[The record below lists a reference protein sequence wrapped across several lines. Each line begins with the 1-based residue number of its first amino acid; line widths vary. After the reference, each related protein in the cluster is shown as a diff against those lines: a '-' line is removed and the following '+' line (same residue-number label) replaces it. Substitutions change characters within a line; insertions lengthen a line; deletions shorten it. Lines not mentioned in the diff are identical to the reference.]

1 MGLKAFFK
9 NFFSLRNKAIPEEMK
24 KYLLVGLGNIGAKYD
39 NTRHN
44 IGFEVLDALAKKQE
58 VSFESAK
65 LGAIAKFRFKGR
77 IYILLKPTTY
87 MNLSGKAVRY
97 WLTKEKIPTENLL
110 VICDDL
116 SLPVGTLRLKPKGG
130 AGGHNGLQ
138 NIQDLLGSSVYPR
151 LRFGIGNK
159 FSKGKQSDFVLGEWK
174 ELERKI
180 IDKRIEKAANAI
192 LSFGTAGL
200 NNTMNGYNGSPTT
213 KVKEEDKN
221 SNDKKT
227 N

>member
-1 MGLKAFFK
+1 MGLRTIFEKL
-9 NFFSLRNKAIPEEMK
+9 FSLRKKPLPEEMK
-24 KYLLVGLGNIGAKYD
+24 KYLLVGLGNIGAKYV

-65 LGAIAKFRFKGR
+65 LGSITKFRYKGR
-77 IYILLKPTTY
+77 VYILLKPSTY

-97 WLTKEKIPTENLL
+97 WLTKENIPTENLL

-116 SLPVGTLRLKPKGG
+116 SLPVGTLRIKPKGG
-130 AGGHNGLQ
+130 SGGHNGLQ

-159 FSKGKQSDFVLGEWK
+159 FSKGKQSDFVLGEWNDP
-174 ELERKI
+174 ERLTI
-180 IDKRIEKAANAI
+180 NKRIEKAAEAI

-200 NNTMNGYNGSPTT
+200 NNTMNGFNGNAVT
-213 KVKEEDKN
+213 
-221 SNDKKT
+221 
-227 N
+227 

>member
-1 MGLKAFFK
+1 MGFTAFYRK
-9 NFFSLRNKAIPEEMK
+9 FFSSRKKSTPEEMK

-44 IGFEVLDALAKKQE
+44 IGFEVLDVLAKKQE

-65 LGAIAKFRFKGR
+65 LGAVSKFRHKGR
-77 IYILLKPTTY
+77 MYILLKPSTY
-87 MNLSGKAVRY
+87 MNLSGKSVRY
-97 WLTKEKIPTENLL
+97 WLTKEKIPAENLL

-116 SLPVGTLRLKPKGG
+116 SLPIGTLRMKPKGG

-138 NIQDLLGSSVYPR
+138 DIQNILNTSVYPR

-159 FSKGKQSDFVLGEWK
+159 FSKGRQSDFVLGEW
-174 ELERKI
+174 EESERKI
-180 IDKRIEKAANAI
+180 IDKRIEKAADAI

-200 NNTMNGYNGSPTT
+200 NNTMNGFNGSPTP
-213 KVKEEDKN
+213 KVVAARDEEIKD
-221 SNDKKT
+221 
-227 N
+227 